1 MITKFT
7 TQNVYCGKKR
17 QELSGTDIIDTLNTL
32 QEAFVEIESECIR
45 YVQIQES
52 SEGGYDYTLFDPNG
66 EEIDGG
72 IRETDDD
79 ALMGDILTEL
89 LTEETGEYTI
99 KRIMSEEEG
108 EAILEGEY
116 DRLFS

>member
-7 TQNVYCGKKR
+7 PQNVYGGKTR

-32 QEAFVEIESECIR
+32 QEAFVEIESEFIR

-52 SEGGYDYTLFDPNG
+52 SEGGYDYTLFDYDG

-79 ALMGDILTEL
+79 ALMGN
-89 LTEETGEYTI
+89 EETGEYTI